1 MAPSLIAPLVAAT
14 LLALVVT
21 SVHRLLPPV
30 FAARLVA
37 LTVAVVVVATAPTV
51 WLVSLGYL
59 AHTPLLGG
67 EFLWCAKALG
77 FHQPVSAWLGLPAV
91 AAAGL
96 GAVRSARVLRSHR
109 RFRHDR
115 PGRIEIAGDE
125 RAFAYTLPGAGGR
138 LVLSS
143 GLVELLDDRETAVVI
158 AHEQAHAR
166 FRHDRY
172 LLLAQLAAAISPV
185 LRPASSRLRYSL
197 ERWAD
202 ETAVERCGDRRRVAR
217 TLAKVALVG
226 PVPTGA
232 LAVAGL
238 GVPARVAAL
247 LAPRRQRPSPAG
259 EVVLSAAMAATAVLT
274 VVQLHHLT
282 HLVAVLC
289 PG

>member
-1 MAPSLIAPLVAAT
+1 MAPSLVIPLVAAT

-37 LTVAVVVVATAPTV
+37 LTAGVVVIATVPTV
-51 WLVSLGYL
+51 WLVGLGYL
-59 AHTPLLGG
+59 AHTPFVGSG
-67 EFLWCAKALG
+67 FLWCAKMLG
-77 FHQPVSAWLGLPAV
+77 LHQAVPAWLGVPAV
-91 AAAGL
+91 AAAGF
-96 GAVRSARVLRSHR
+96 GAVRSALVVRSHR
-109 RFRHDR
+109 RLRHDR
-115 PGRIEIAGDE
+115 PGRIEIAGDA

-172 LLLAQLAAAISPV
+172 LLLAQVAAAISPV
-185 LRPASSRLRYSL
+185 LRPVSSRLRYSL

-202 ETAVERCGDRRRVAR
+202 ETAVEGCGDRTLVAR

-226 PVPTGA
+226 PAPTGA

-247 LAPRRQRPSPAG
+247 LAPRRQRPSRIG
-259 EVVLSAAMAATAVLT
+259 EVLLSSTIAATVVLT